1 MPDPILPVAPDSTSS
16 ITASPLLTNQDPLP
30 TNSSISPISLEQ
42 PIGAVQTATGGIVP
56 LNASVQNA
64 VSTAADLLPPKLDVM
79 LVADDGFSGGDRVTS
94 NPDITGMVADN
105 FGVDKL
111 LGKFTGQTAF
121 VDIKSALQADG
132 KFTIDRQRLGQI
144 KGKALAAGDYQ
155 FEVQAVD
162 LAGNVSTKAVQ
173 FTLEN
178 PLLHSYKVNDSDITT
193 SSEVNKFKYSGSWNL
208 ATESNAYGGNAHWT
222 NDLTASYEV
231 KFYGS
236 QAQLFSIRNP
246 WGGIAAVS
254 VDGGAEKLVD
264 TYGTDWQNQAFF
276 KSEVLD
282 TGLHTIKVRVTGQK
296 NAASGDHMI
305 SIDRLNVLTPD
316 LNSNTGTA
324 DLATVATANNKS
336 LLFSPYGWGTV
347 NNGVQTSNAGA
358 YIKFRFNGSTAAL
371 NVDTSNQTSFP
382 LLDVYVDG
390 KQTGDQ
396 LWLKNA
402 NNGQIQLFG
411 GSVGDHD
418 VVVYFRRRELFD
430 GTSAAVTAAKQQ
442 DWLTDAEHLR
452 VNGVQISGGTGFL
465 NNSFARNKTA
475 VFFGDSITEGGVQ
488 TYEPNAPDR
497 PANFPFTDIVNNFSY
512 KTYAARLGDLLNVE
526 YGQVGWSGSGW
537 VRPSTPTG
545 NPPVLDSWL
554 RYNGQSSA
562 QRNFNPQPDYV
573 FMNLGT
579 NDIPFNAGENNINF
593 NVTDTAYTWL
603 KEARQRIPGA
613 EIFVIY
619 PFNQTKNAEL
629 RQGIVR
635 YLNENP
641 GDTKVHALNLGA
653 EGARGLVGPYIA
665 EYAVDSV
672 HPTASRHQQLAG
684 LLYDQIKPI
693 IGVSST
699 IIPDTSTASA
709 TGLNTVKYTGLW
721 RNEPLASNPALYS
734 YLSSETNATYEVTF
748 RGDRIRLFGN
758 KNTNEGIAAISID
771 GGTEVTT
778 DLYSSNP
785 LNDSLLYQSGS
796 LGNGFHTIKVRV
808 TGQKNI
814 SSSGSSIDLGKLEI
828 F

>member
-16 ITASPLLTNQDPLP
+16 ITASPLLTNQEPLP
-30 TNSSISPISLEQ
+30 SSGSISPISLEQ

-94 NPDITGMVADN
+94 TPDITGMVADN

-132 KFTIDRQRLGQI
+132 KFTLDRQRLGQI

-155 FEVQAVD
+155 FEVQAID
-162 LAGNVSTKAVQ
+162 LAGNLSTKAVQ

-178 PLLHSYKVNDSDITT
+178 PLLHSYKVNDSDISTT
-193 SSEVNKFKYSGSWNL
+193 NEVNKFKYTGTWNL
-208 ATESNAYGGNAHWT
+208 STESNAYGGNAHWT

-254 VDGGAEKLVD
+254 VDGGGEKLVD

-324 DLATVATANNKS
+324 DLATVATANNQN

-396 LWLKNA
+396 LWLKNS

-411 GSVGDHD
+411 GSAGDHD

-430 GTSAAVTAAKQQ
+430 GTNAAVTAAKQQ

-452 VNGVQISGGTGFL
+452 ITGVQISGGTGFL

-641 GDTKVHALNLGA
+641 GDTKIHALNLGA

-665 EYAVDSV
+665 EFAVDSV

-699 IIPDTSTASA
+699 IIDDTSTASA

-721 RNEPLASNPALYS
+721 RNEPLPGNPARYS
-734 YLSSETNATYEVTF
+734 YLSSDPNATYEVTF

-814 SSSGSSIDLGKLEI
+814 SSTGSSIDLGKLEI